1 MYSIGKVSFVSFDK
15 LSFEI
20 TDFDKLEFN
29 NKGNF
34 YFAKGILDF
43 VTIINSQ
50 NEKFIYQVER
60 IEDKEK
66 ILSTSENSKFNYA
79 AKVICNPI
87 GIIKN
92 NKINFDMRSYPFL
105 QNKVYLTSNDE
116 YQIIFDTKSNN
127 SIYLGLINEQFSAKF
142 DINKLLTIHSA
153 VLGNTGSGK
162 STTIRQIL
170 NEIEKYDYENLKIH
184 VFDVHNEYNNLN
196 GSNVIN
202 VLEDYQINLDELE
215 LQDWVN
221 LIKPSDLVQLPI
233 LQRAL
238 KLTDALSKQR
248 ITRSQLNC
256 FCAYNEY
263 HFNSEGGV
271 AIAKVKYLLQHEL
284 TIRHKDE
291 MYLNFGNRLELKKE
305 EEFKADLK
313 KQFEVVGKNGES
325 IDFDI
330 YLQDKIE
337 QSDYKTSSFKSLKES
352 LNYVFLLEES
362 KGNNRAR
369 ANSGTMETRLVTIDE
384 HYNKL
389 FKVKEKD
396 NEEHLINV
404 YDVSMLD
411 DDLLLF
417 FSTYLCKKIFNESQH
432 IQLADRDVN
441 VFFLEEAHRYISRS
455 KDNSQLYEIEIFKKI
470 AREGRKFGCFLY
482 LSSQRPSELSSTVL
496 SQCNNYL
503 LHRIKNNID
512 LEYMSK
518 TIPYITTNQL
528 KRLSF
533 LPTGVTYA
541 VGELFPIPV
550 EIKVNEPP
558 KNTDVTSTPK
568 IRFKNIDNN
577 KCDNS

>member
-1 MYSIGKVSFVSFDK
+1 MNSIGKVSYVSFDK

-29 NKGNF
+29 HNGNF

-43 VTIINSQ
+43 VTIINNQ

-66 ILSTSENSKFNYA
+66 ILSTSESSKFDYV
-79 AKVICNPI
+79 AKIICNPI
-87 GIIKN
+87 GIIDN
-92 NKINFDMRSYPFL
+92 NKINFDMKSYPFL

-116 YQIIFDTKSNN
+116 YQIIFNSKSDN
-127 SIYLGLINEQFSAKF
+127 SIYLGLVSEQFSAKF
-142 DINKLLTIHSA
+142 DINKLLTVHSA

-170 NEIEKYDYENLKIH
+170 NEIRKYDYENLKIH
-184 VFDVHNEYNNLN
+184 VFDVHNEYSSLSGAN
-196 GSNVIN
+196 IIH
-202 VLEDYQINLDELE
+202 VLEDYQINLEDLE

-221 LIKPSDLVQLPI
+221 LVKPSDLVQLPI
-233 LQRAL
+233 LRLSLQLANAISRDKISEIWLRCYLAKTL
-238 KLTDALSKQR
+238 YNYLQTDAVAKRTKILS
-248 ITRSQLNC
+248 
-256 FCAYNEY
+256 
-263 HFNSEGGV
+263 
-271 AIAKVKYLLQHEL
+271 LLQG
-284 TIRHKDE
+284 TGIDVSRYDSQ
-291 MYLNFGNRLELKKE
+291 YANFKGDNEAIFLKSLDDKMFSE
-305 EEFKADLK
+305 HQNENDYSFIQK
-313 KQFEVVGKNGES
+313 
-325 IDFDI
+325 
-330 YLQDKIE
+330 KIE
-337 QSDYKTSSFKSLKES
+337 NSNYQVGSFPELLIA
-352 LNYVFLLEES
+352 LNYTFYLEEC
-362 KGNNRAR
+362 KGNNQAR
-369 ANSGTMETRLVTIDE
+369 NHSATLETRIKE
-384 HYNKL
+384 IQSRYSKL
-389 FKVKEKD
+389 FQSSNIDIQKD
-396 NEEHLINV
+396 LISV

-417 FSTYLCKKIFNESQH
+417 FSTYLCKRIFNESQ
-432 IQLADRDVN
+432 QVDLPDRDVN

-455 KDNSQLYEIEIFKKI
+455 KDNSQLYEIEVFKKI

-550 EIKVNEPP
+550 EIKVNEPS
-558 KNTDVTSTPK
+558 KNNDVTSTPK
-568 IRFKNIDNN
+568 IKIKNEINIPY
-577 KCDNS
+577 

>member
-1 MYSIGKVSFVSFDK
+1 MNSIGKVSYVSFDK

-43 VTIINSQ
+43 VTIINNQ
-50 NEKFIYQVER
+50 NEKFIYQIER

-66 ILSTSENSKFNYA
+66 ILSTSENSKFDYA
-79 AKVICNPI
+79 AKVVCNPI
-87 GIIKN
+87 GIINN
-92 NKINFDMRSYPFL
+92 NKINFDMKSYPFL

-116 YQIIFDTKSNN
+116 YQIIFNVNSEN
-127 SIYLGLINEQFSAKF
+127 SIYLGSINEQFSAKF
-142 DINKLLTIHSA
+142 DINKLLTVHTA

-170 NEIEKYDYENLKIH
+170 NEVEKYDYENLKIH
-184 VFDVHNEYNNLN
+184 VFDVHNEYGNLN

-215 LQDWVN
+215 LQDWIN

-233 LQRAL
+233 LRISLQLANAISGNKISEIWLRCYLAKTL
-238 KLTDALSKQR
+238 YNHLQTDAVAKRTKILSLLHGTGVDVSR
-248 ITRSQLNC
+248 YDSQYAN
-256 FCAYNEY
+256 FKGNDE
-263 HFNSEGGV
+263 
-271 AIAKVKYLLQHEL
+271 AIFL
-284 TIRHKDE
+284 
-291 MYLNFGNRLELKKE
+291 
-305 EEFKADLK
+305 
-313 KQFEVVGKNGES
+313 
-325 IDFDI
+325 
-330 YLQDKIE
+330 
-337 QSDYKTSSFKSLKES
+337 KSLNDKMLSEHQNENDYSFIQKQIES
-352 LNYVFLLEES
+352 SNYQVKSFPELLTALNYTFYLEEC
-362 KGNNRAR
+362 KGNNQAR
-369 ANSGTMETRLVTIDE
+369 NHSATLETRIKEIQSRYT
-384 HYNKL
+384 KL
-389 FKVKEKD
+389 FQVSKIDTKKE
-396 NEEHLINV
+396 LISV
-404 YDVSMLD
+404 YDASMLD

-417 FSTYLCKKIFNESQH
+417 FSTYLCKKVFNESQH
-432 IQLADRDVN
+432 IKSDVRDVN
-441 VFFLEEAHRYISRS
+441 IFFLEEAHRYISRN
-455 KDNSQLYEIEIFKKI
+455 KENSQLYEIEIFKKI

-482 LSSQRPSELSSTVL
+482 LSSQRPSELSTAVL

-533 LPTGVTYA
+533 LPTGMTYA

-550 EIKVNEPP
+550 EIKVSEPS
-558 KNTDVTSTPK
+558 KNNDVTSTPK
-568 IRFKNIDNN
+568 IKFK
-577 KCDNS
+577 KYR

>member
-105 QNKVYLTSNDE
+105 QNKVYLASNDE

-313 KQFEVVGKNGES
+313 KQFEVVGKTGVS

-432 IQLADRDVN
+432 IQFADRDVN

>member
-1 MYSIGKVSFVSFDK
+1 MNSIGKVSFVSFDK

-29 NKGNF
+29 SKGNF

-43 VTIINSQ
+43 VTIINNQ

-66 ILSTSENSKFNYA
+66 ILSAIESSKFDYA
-79 AKVICNPI
+79 AKVLCNPI
-87 GIIKN
+87 GIIEN
-92 NKINFDMRSYPFL
+92 NKLNFDMKSYPFL

-116 YQIIFDTKSNN
+116 YQIIFDVKSDK
-127 SIYLGLINEQFSAKF
+127 SIYLGSIKEQFSANF

-170 NEIEKYDYENLKIH
+170 NEVEKYNYENLKIH
-184 VFDVHNEYNNLN
+184 VFDVHNEYSSLK
-196 GSNVIN
+196 GSKVIN
-202 VLEDYQINLDELE
+202 VLKDYQINIGELD
-215 LQDWVN
+215 LQDWIN
-221 LIKPSDLVQLPI
+221 LVKPSDLVQLPI
-233 LQRAL
+233 LRISLQIANAIFGGRISETWL
-238 KLTDALSKQR
+238 KCYLSKNLYNHLQTDA
-248 ITRSQLNC
+248 
-256 FCAYNEY
+256 
-263 HFNSEGGV
+263 V
-271 AIAKVKYLLQHEL
+271 AKRTKIISLLQG
-284 TIRHKDE
+284 TGIDVSK
-291 MYLNFGNRLELKKE
+291 YNSQYANF
-305 EEFKADLK
+305 
-313 KQFEVVGKNGES
+313 NGENEA
-325 IDFDI
+325 IFLKALD
-330 YLQDKIE
+330 DKMISKHPNEKDYSFIQKQIE
-337 QSDYKTSSFKSLKES
+337 NSSYQVGSFPDLLTA
-352 LNYVFLLEES
+352 LNYTFYLEEC
-362 KGNNRAR
+362 KGNNQVRNHSA
-369 ANSGTMETRLVTIDE
+369 TLETRIKEIQSRYT
-384 HYNKL
+384 KL
-389 FKVKEKD
+389 FQSSKTDIKKE
-396 NEEHLINV
+396 LISV

-417 FSTYLCKKIFNESQH
+417 FSTYLCKKIFNKNQ
-432 IQLADRDVN
+432 QVKLVDREVN

-512 LEYMSK
+512 LEYLSN

-550 EIKVNEPP
+550 EIKVNEPSQ
-558 KNTDVTSTPK
+558 NNDITSTPK

>member
-1 MYSIGKVSFVSFDK
+1 MNSIGKVSYVSFDK

-29 NKGNF
+29 HNGNF

-43 VTIINSQ
+43 VTIINNQ
-50 NEKFIYQVER
+50 NEKFIYQVEK

-66 ILSTSENSKFNYA
+66 ILSTSESSKFDYA

-87 GIIKN
+87 GIIEN
-92 NKINFDMRSYPFL
+92 NKINFDMKSYPFL
-105 QNKVYLTSNDE
+105 QNRVYLTSNDE
-116 YQIIFDTKSNN
+116 YQIIFNAKSD
-127 SIYLGLINEQFSAKF
+127 SFIYLGLINEQFSAKF
-142 DINKLLTIHSA
+142 DINKLLTVHSA

-170 NEIEKYDYENLKIH
+170 NEIQKYDYKNLKIH
-184 VFDVHNEYNNLN
+184 VFDVLNEYSSLS
-196 GSNVIN
+196 GANVIH
-202 VLEDYQINLDELE
+202 VLEDYQINLEDLE

-221 LIKPSDLVQLPI
+221 LVKPSDLVQLPV
-233 LQRAL
+233 LQQAL
-238 KLTDALSKQR
+238 KLTDALSKKR
-248 ITRSQLNC
+248 ITKSQLNC

-284 TIRHKDE
+284 NIRHKDE
-291 MYLNFGNRLELKKE
+291 MYMNFGNRLGLNKE

-313 KQFEVVGKNGES
+313 KQFEVIGKDGIA
-325 IDFDI
+325 IDFDV
-330 YLQDKIE
+330 YLQDQIE
-337 QSDYKTSSFKSLKES
+337 QSDYKTSSFEALKDS

-384 HYNKL
+384 HYSKL
-389 FKVKEKD
+389 FKAKEKVT
-396 NEEHLINV
+396 EEHLVNV
-404 YDVSMLD
+404 YDVSKLD

-417 FSTYLCKKIFNESQH
+417 FSTYLCKRIFNESQH
-432 IQLADRDVN
+432 VELPDRGVN

-533 LPTGVTYA
+533 LPTGTTYA

-550 EIKVNEPP
+550 EISVNEPS
-558 KNTDVTSTPK
+558 KNDDVTSTPQIK
-568 IRFKNIDNN
+568 IK
-577 KCDNS
+577 